1 MPTVSYRKYA
11 GKKQANVKPM
21 IVLMFVVGLI
31 LVISV
36 IVVII
41 MKMTGGSGTIDEDGS
56 TIGELPGMIDD
67 GESKNEE
74 DASMIS
80 KIVIKIGER
89 EFTATLE
96 KTEAAQAFAK

>member
-36 IVVII
+36 IVVINY
-41 MKMTGGSGTIDEDGS
+41 E
-56 TIGELPGMIDD
+56 DD
-67 GESKNEE
+67 GWFGY
-74 DASMIS
+74 D
-80 KIVIKIGER
+80 
-89 EFTATLE
+89 
-96 KTEAAQAFAK
+96 

>member
-1 MPTVSYRKYA
+1 
-11 GKKQANVKPM
+11 
-21 IVLMFVVGLI
+21 
-31 LVISV
+31 
-36 IVVII
+36 
-41 MKMTGGSGTIDEDGS
+41 
-56 TIGELPGMIDD
+56 MIDN

-96 KTEAAQAFAK
+96 STMRLFLASQDLGNYAHVLQEMVGEKRHAFVFDDLI